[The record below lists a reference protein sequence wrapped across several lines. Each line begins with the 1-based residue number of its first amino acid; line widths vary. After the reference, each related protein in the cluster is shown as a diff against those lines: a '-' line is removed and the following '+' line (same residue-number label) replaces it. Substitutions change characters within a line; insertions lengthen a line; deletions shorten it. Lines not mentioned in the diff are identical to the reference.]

1 LTTGFSSALRRKSW
15 FWASWHVRN
24 GFSGSLND
32 AAGSPVSW
40 DSEGATGRP
49 RHASANVEPGRGPGK
64 FGACGFH
71 LAIQARLYAL
81 GHNVLKFLY
90 GLLLPVWMVNED
102 ISRSSC
108 T

>member
-1 LTTGFSSALRRKSW
+1 MSSRVRAP
-15 FWASWHVRN
+15 ASLARV
-24 GFSGSLND
+24 
-32 AAGSPVSW
+32 A
-40 DSEGATGRP
+40 
-49 RHASANVEPGRGPGK
+49 
-64 FGACGFH
+64 FH

-90 GLLLPVWMVNED
+90 GLLLLVWMVNED